1 MKERAISMAM
11 RTHHPK
17 NGYHDS
23 CSEENED
30 FPPLAPDH
38 GEECYLYF
46 VHEKV
51 SYRNFVHVIFYD
63 FLHVLLRKDSE
74 QLATFERRRN
84 ATRLI
89 GRQVFSIIEPF
100 GPMSIV
106 EASRGVTSSYLRLQ
120 MQ

>member
-11 RTHHPK
+11 RTHQPK

-38 GEECYLYF
+38 GEECYLY
-46 VHEKV
+46 
-51 SYRNFVHVIFYD
+51 FVHVIFYD